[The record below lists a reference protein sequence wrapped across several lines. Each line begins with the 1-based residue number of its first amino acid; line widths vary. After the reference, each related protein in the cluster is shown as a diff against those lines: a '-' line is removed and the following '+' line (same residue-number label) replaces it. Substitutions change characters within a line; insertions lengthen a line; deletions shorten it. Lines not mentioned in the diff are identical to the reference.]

1 MNIDTPYLLAASDSK
16 NFMVRKS
23 LVRLMLVCG
32 KMAAKYLYWNLRG
45 YSKAKV
51 YYFWSNVEFLVRQC
65 FAVRRHVTDNE
76 MKLRDL
82 EGQKFVFL
90 PLATEPETI

>member
-23 LVRLMLVCG
+23 LVRLALVCG

-45 YSKAKV
+45 YSKARV
-51 YYFWSNVEFLVRQC
+51 IISGLTLNFSS
-65 FAVRRHVTDNE
+65 DNA
-76 MKLRDL
+76 LRLDAML
-82 EGQKFVFL
+82 L
-90 PLATEPETI
+90 IMR